1 MIPCNYD
8 KLPCTPVDG
17 SLRKGWDDITKL
29 WKQLFSKKEKNVLVF
44 ETYPGVY
51 KEEIVAGL
59 NLLCPDI
66 FIDMEDL
73 YKEEEEIRCMTERY
87 MTDDVLFGYISSLS
101 VADYLDPGKVEKAIE
116 RIHACTGTVVIY
128 GTGAALVCP
137 EPDLLVYADM
147 ARWEIQQRFRR
158 HEVKALGV
166 DNRQD
171 AVSLQYKRG
180 YFNDWR
186 YVININEPCMSK

>member
-1 MIPCNYD
+1 MFNSKLSIYLHNQYICSNKYLNNFSNHMIPCNYD

-59 NLLCPDI
+59 ILLCPDI

-73 YKEEEEIRCMTERY
+73 YKEEEEVRCMTERY

-147 ARWEIQQRFRR
+147 ARWEI
-158 HEVKALGV
+158 
-166 DNRQD
+166 
-171 AVSLQYKRG
+171 
-180 YFNDWR
+180 
-186 YVININEPCMSK
+186 